1 MSLSEIIKEIDK
13 LPVEESL
20 QVFSHLQNK
29 FKKRERILESLD
41 EIKGIGKGLWDMD
54 AQEYINKERAGDRC

>member
-29 FKKRERILESLD
+29 LKKRERILESLD
-41 EIKGIGKGLWDMD
+41 EIK
-54 AQEYINKERAGDRC
+54 